1 MMWKLSA
8 EQFRDRI
15 FDVLDRK
22 QHWST
27 AHFNGSTVTKEQL
40 NVHFRQEYVVYL
52 RDFAVL
58 LARVVGKIPRGK
70 YVVTWRRRFMKKKP
84 GGFRLANHT
93 RNSSFK

>member
-8 EQFRDRI
+8 DQFRDRI
-15 FDVLDRK
+15 FDVLGRK

-40 NVHFRQEYVVYL
+40 NVHFRQEYAVYL
-52 RDFAVL
+52 RDL
-58 LARVVGKIPRGK
+58 PSCSRGSSGKIPHGK
-70 YVVTWRRRFMKKKP
+70 SVVTWPRRFMKKKP
-84 GGFRLANHT
+84 GGFRWANPT